1 MVEMMRG
8 GQDRAIAMALYVI
21 TALYM
26 VLIFYLS
33 SLTTIE
39 QPGPLGG
46 LPQVDKLEHSGEFF
60 FLGLLLSLAFQY
72 TPSPTVR
79 RTSWALAILVAVL
92 YAASDEMHQFVIPG
106 RSTDALDLLADTAGI
121 ALASLIGEWLR
132 ERRAIHPE
140 ANAAR
145 PIPHSRSMQDSEE

>member
-1 MVEMMRG
+1 MRG

-21 TALYM
+21 TAFYM

-60 FLGLLLSLAFQY
+60 LLGLLLSLAFQY
-72 TPSPTVR
+72 TPSLTVR

-92 YAASDEMHQFVIPG
+92 YAVSDEMHQLLIPG

-121 ALASLIGEWLR
+121 ALASLLGEWFR
-132 ERRAIHPE
+132 ERRVAHPGS
-140 ANAAR
+140 NAAK
-145 PIPHSRSMQDSEE
+145 PVPSPRSKQDSEE